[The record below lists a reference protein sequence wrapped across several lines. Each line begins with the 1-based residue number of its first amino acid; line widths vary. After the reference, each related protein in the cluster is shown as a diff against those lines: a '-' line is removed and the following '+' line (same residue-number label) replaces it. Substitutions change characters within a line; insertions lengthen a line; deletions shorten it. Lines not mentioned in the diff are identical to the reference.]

1 MMSELHAKWRNIAFI
16 ALAELLAMTLWFSAS
31 AVVPQLAL
39 EWGISDAQKAWLTMS
54 VQIGFVCGAFVS
66 AVLNLADRI
75 DSRYLFCLCSICGA
89 FFNASFAYS
98 NTGWA
103 AALGLRFLTGFM
115 LAGVYPPGMKLVAT
129 WTREDRGLGIGIL
142 IGALTLGSALPH
154 LLNAFQISGGGG
166 MPAWQNVL
174 YASSAMA
181 LLAALAIVAL
191 VRPGP
196 FAYHVVPFNW
206 RYAFQIF
213 TQRPTRLATFGYL
226 GHMWELYAMWTWV
239 PIFLIGSYTD
249 SGAGMTAARL
259 AGFGAIA
266 IGVLGCVAG
275 GILADRCGRTVI
287 TIGSLVLSGA
297 CALAAGF
304 FYSSPGLLTIVCLLW
319 GIAVIADSAQFS
331 AAISELS
338 DLRYVGTALTI
349 QNCTGFLLTMVTIQI
364 VPFFAGMIG
373 WKYVF
378 MILAIGPAFGVWSM
392 LQLRIMPEAAAMANG
407 KK

>member
-1 MMSELHAKWRNIAFI
+1 MSALNAKWRNIACI
-16 ALAELLAMTLWFSAS
+16 AFAELLAMTLWFSAS
-31 AVVPQLAL
+31 AVVPQLTLA
-39 EWGISDAQKAWLTMS
+39 WGISDAQKAWLTMS
-54 VQIGFVCGAFVS
+54 VQIGFVCGAFGS
-66 AVLNLADRI
+66 AVLNLADRV
-75 DSRYLFCLCSICGA
+75 DSRYLFCLCSLFGA
-89 FFNASFAYS
+89 FFNASFAYF

-166 MPAWQNVL
+166 MPAWQHVL

-181 LLAALAIVAL
+181 VLAALAIVAL
-191 VRPGP
+191 VSPGP

-213 TQRPTRLATFGYL
+213 TQRSTRLATFGYL
-226 GHMWELYAMWTWV
+226 GHMWELYAMWTWA
-239 PIFLIGSYTD
+239 PIFLIGSYTN
-249 SGAGMTAARL
+249 SSAGMTAARL

-266 IGVLGCVAG
+266 VGVLGCVAG
-275 GILADRCGRTVI
+275 GILADRCGRTAI
-287 TIGSLVLSGA
+287 TIGSLVISGA
-297 CALAAGF
+297 CALTAGF
-304 FYSSPGLLTIVCLLW
+304 FYASPGLLTIVCLLW

-338 DLRYVGTALTI
+338 DMRYVGTALTI
-349 QNCTGFLLTMVTIQI
+349 QNCTGFLLTMVTIQM
-364 VPFFAGMIG
+364 VPFFAGIIG

-392 LQLRIMPEAAAMANG
+392 LHLRIMPEAAAMANG
-407 KK
+407 KR

>member
-1 MMSELHAKWRNIAFI
+1 MSELHAKWRNIACI

-31 AVVPQLAL
+31 AVVPQLTL

-89 FFNASFAYS
+89 FFNASFAYF

-196 FAYHVVPFNW
+196 FAFHVVPFNW

-249 SGAGMTAARL
+249 SGAGMAAARL

-304 FYSSPGLLTIVCLLW
+304 FYSNPGLLTIVCLLW